1 MDFSQEFLNALAQ
14 NNLPKISDDK
24 ISLFSRFTD
33 HLLEVNRITNLT
45 AIRDIPSVIRKHHVD
60 SLLVSPYIPQ
70 GARVLD
76 IGCGP
81 GFPSLPLAIARPDLE
96 IVSLDSTSKKIAFVQ
111 ETALLLNLKNI
122 RAISGRAEDRSVSR
136 QLGTFDVVVSRAV
149 AGLNVLTE
157 LCLPYL
163 KIGGTM
169 IAMKGA
175 KIEDEIGELL
185 KGHSLELLGGEKP
198 IMQTWELTL
207 QDNAVETRGAVLI
220 KKKSQSDKQYPR
232 PYAQILKKPL

>member
-60 SLLVSPYIPQ
+60 SLLVSSYIPQ

-122 RAISGRAEDRSVSR
+122 RAISGRAEDRSISR

-198 IMQTWELTL
+198 IMKTWELIL
-207 QDNAVETRGAVLI
+207 QDNSAETRGAVLI

>member
-1 MDFSQEFLNALAQ
+1 MNFSEEFLVALAQ
-14 NNLPKISDDK
+14 NNLPTLSDDI
-24 ISLFSRFTD
+24 ISLFSGFTE
-33 HLLEVNRITNLT
+33 HLLEVNQVTNLT
-45 AIRDIPSVIRKHHVD
+45 AIRDIPSVIRKHHID
-60 SLLVSPYIPQ
+60 SLLVSSHIPQ

-96 IVSLDSTSKKIAFVQ
+96 ILSLDSTSKKIAFVQ

-122 RAISGRAEDRSVSR
+122 KAISGRAEDRSISK
-136 QLGTFDVVVSRAV
+136 QLGTFDIVVSRAV
-149 AGLNVLTE
+149 AGLSVLTE

-175 KIEDEIGELL
+175 KIEDEIDELL
-185 KGHSLELLGGEKP
+185 KGRSLELLGGEKP
-198 IMQTWELTL
+198 IMHTWKLML
-207 QDNAVETRGAVLI
+207 QDNTAETRGVVLI
-220 KKKSQSDKQYPR
+220 KKKRQSDKQYPR
-232 PYAQILKKPL
+232 AYAQILKKPL